1 MNERIKQLR
10 KDVLEL
16 SQKDFADKIGV
27 SENFIWM
34 VEKGT
39 RTPSDRTISDI
50 CREFGVREE
59 WLRTGELPIK
69 KSLSRQAEITKF
81 VGDAMRDAKKSD
93 TQRILTALMDAT
105 PEEIESIV
113 KFARRIA
120 EQYENEKDRP

>member
-1 MNERIKQLR
+1 MVSRIIDLR
-10 KDVLEL
+10 KSLNLTQSE
-16 SQKDFADKIGV
+16 FADRLGL
-27 SENFIWM
+27 SRNYIWM
-34 VEKGT
+34 LENGE

-50 CREFGVREE
+50 CREFGVREA

-105 PEEIESIV
+105 PAEIEAIV
-113 KFARRIA
+113 SFARRIA